1 MYNSIVH
8 EPRGGY
14 TARMPPAGKART
26 FVACAIILALLAV
39 ATAPAWHR
47 HHEESQVAAECGHS
61 HGCGNDLPDDRRN
74 PDQDRHDDHDCPVCI
89 AIYTPTGSGLPG
101 GAAIVLALI
110 QIDRTQ
116 AQLYDEP
123 VFRFLPVLWSCGPPS
138 PLA

>member
-1 MYNSIVH
+1 
-8 EPRGGY
+8 
-14 TARMPPAGKART
+14 MPPAGKARSL
-26 FVACAIILALLAV
+26 VVCAVILALLAV

-47 HHEESQVAAECGHS
+47 HHTDSQVAAECGHS
-61 HGCGNDLPDDRRN
+61 HSHSCGNDLPDDRRN
-74 PDQDRHDDHDCPVCI
+74 PDQDRHDDLDCPVCI

-116 AQLYDEP
+116 AQLYNEP
-123 VFRFLPVLWSCGPPS
+123 VVRFLPVLWSCGPPS

>member
-1 MYNSIVH
+1 
-8 EPRGGY
+8 
-14 TARMPPAGKART
+14 MPPAGKARSL
-26 FVACAIILALLAV
+26 VVCAVILALLAV

-47 HHEESQVAAECGHS
+47 HHEESHVAAKCGHS
-61 HGCGNDLPDDRRN
+61 HSHSCGNDLPDDRRN
-74 PDQDRHDDHDCPVCI
+74 PDQDRHDDLDCPVCI

-101 GAAIVLALI
+101 GAAIVLTLI

-123 VFRFLPVLWSCGPPS
+123 VVRFLPVLWSCGPPS

>member
-1 MYNSIVH
+1 
-8 EPRGGY
+8 
-14 TARMPPAGKART
+14 MPPAGKARSL
-26 FVACAIILALLAV
+26 VVCAVILALLAV

-47 HHEESQVAAECGHS
+47 HHEESYVAAKCGHS
-61 HGCGNDLPDDRRN
+61 HSHSCGNDLPDDRRN
-74 PDQDRHDDHDCPVCI
+74 PDQDRHDDHDCPICI

-123 VFRFLPVLWSCGPPS
+123 VVRFLPVLWSCGPPS